1 MSSDFLTFNTLKLDS
16 YTDSCRNFRNASL
29 SIRIKFYIRFTCF
42 IRKFTFPRAN
52 FHVNFTDLSLT
63 IFNLTVT
70 REI

>member
-1 MSSDFLTFNTLKLDS
+1 MSSDFLTLNSLKLISYIDS
-16 YTDSCRNFRNASL
+16 SWNFRNASL

-52 FHVNFTDLSLT
+52 FHVNLTDLSLT

-70 REI
+70 RDI